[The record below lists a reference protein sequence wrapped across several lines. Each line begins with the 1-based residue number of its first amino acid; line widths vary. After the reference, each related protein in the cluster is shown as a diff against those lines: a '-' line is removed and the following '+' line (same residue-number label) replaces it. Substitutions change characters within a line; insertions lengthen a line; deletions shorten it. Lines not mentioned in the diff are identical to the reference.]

1 MTSNPEWSSDQEA
14 QMKHP
19 EQDLEK
25 RLMAAALSEMRVL
38 LAAHIGQGE
47 DSVGAAADFAYALH
61 NQALAILE
69 GRPID
74 VHAALDS
81 MKRLEPAL
89 GAGYMHH
96 FRSLVLEGSDAR

>member
-1 MTSNPEWSSDQEA
+1 MQ
-14 QMKHP
+14 HP

-25 RLMAAALSEMRVL
+25 RLMAAALFEMRVL
-38 LAAHIGQGE
+38 LAPYICQRE

-61 NQALAILE
+61 NQALAILD

-81 MKRLEPAL
+81 MKRLEPVL
-89 GAGYMHH
+89 GERYLSH
-96 FRSLVLEGSDAR
+96 FRRVVLNDSRKE